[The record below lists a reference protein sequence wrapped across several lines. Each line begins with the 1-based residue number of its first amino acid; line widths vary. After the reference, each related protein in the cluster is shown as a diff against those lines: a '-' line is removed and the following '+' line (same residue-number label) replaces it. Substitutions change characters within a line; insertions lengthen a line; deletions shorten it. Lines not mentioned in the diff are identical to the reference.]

1 MKAALLAAAA
11 LLLAA
16 PAWALPGSITAD
28 VRDEKTG
35 RPLDGFVFAREK
47 GEIGKIHGSTTVCM
61 RASVGPVVGGKA
73 KLHLPLP
80 SPNPLVGRRRFE
92 TIAYSPAH
100 CVGQGNADGQTLQLK
115 PAAQSPHERLMYLH
129 ELAGALLCPD
139 ARWGDGSD
147 AAMAQL
153 AEAVDRE
160 LKPLE
165 RDAFGRKM
173 ARKVRESLD
182 HARSKPPASPYRFP
196 DEMMKMSAREFAFAP
211 ANHKVP
217 WEKSREPAIVALP
230 AQPPRV
236 MSIDA
241 PRGNRPGNAVGVVGG
256 SSGSQPLGPP
266 PGPLAIH
273 CRHGTP
279 SACDYDERSEA
290 GETPLGEMIRFLK
303 EEHVKLLLAAGA
315 DPGVPVVPGGPK
327 AVEALAARMLNVVPR
342 SRDADSVK
350 EILEL
355 LVAHPKAS
363 LPARLKADLALD
375 PKEWQEVRNRNGVS
389 LLEQHREA
397 LAALPAHA
405 DPEIGCYSLGVADS
419 SWRWLS
425 VPVRLRVPRNPPIY
439 PPTPPIRPDLRRKA
453 PAAPVVE

>member
-1 MKAALLAAAA
+1 MRTALLAAA
-11 LLLAA
+11 LLGAP
-16 PAWALPGSITAD
+16 PAWALLGSIAAN
-28 VRDEKTG
+28 VLDEKTG
-35 RPLDGFVFAREK
+35 RPLDGFLFVREK
-47 GEIGKIHGSTTVCM
+47 GEIGKIHGSITVCM
-61 RASVGPVVGGKA
+61 RASVGPVTGGKA
-73 KLHLPLP
+73 KLPLPLP

-100 CVGQGNADGQTLQLK
+100 CAGQGDADGQTLRLK
-115 PAAQSPHERLMYLH
+115 PAAQAPHERLMYLH
-129 ELAGALLCPD
+129 ELAGALVCPD
-139 ARWGDGSD
+139 ARWGEGSD

-153 AEAVDRE
+153 AKALDRE
-160 LKPLE
+160 LEPLE

-173 ARKVRESLD
+173 ARKVRERLE
-182 HARSKPPASPYRFP
+182 HARSRPAASPYRFP
-196 DEMMKMSAREFAFAP
+196 DEAMRMSARDFVFAP
-211 ANHKVP
+211 ANHKVA
-217 WEKSREPAIVALP
+217 WDKSRELAIVAIP
-230 AQPPRV
+230 AQPPQV
-236 MSIDA
+236 IAIDP

-256 SSGSQPLGPP
+256 SSSPTPVGPP

-273 CRHGTP
+273 CRHGTL

-327 AVEALAARMLNVVPR
+327 AVEALAARMLNVAPR
-342 SRDADSVK
+342 SREADSVK

-375 PKEWQEVRNRNGVS
+375 PSEWQEVRNRGGVS
-389 LLEQHREA
+389 LLEQHRET
-397 LAALPAHA
+397 LVALPAHA

-425 VPVRLRVPRNPPIY
+425 APLRLRFPRNPPTH
-439 PPTPPIRPDLRRKA
+439 PPPPPIRPDLARPSREGSQL
-453 PAAPVVE
+453 P